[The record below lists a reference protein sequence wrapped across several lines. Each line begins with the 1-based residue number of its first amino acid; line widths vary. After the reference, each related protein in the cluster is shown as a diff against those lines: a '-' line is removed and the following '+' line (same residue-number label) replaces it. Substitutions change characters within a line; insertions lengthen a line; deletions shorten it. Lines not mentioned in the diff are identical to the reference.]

1 MDSDIRQQLE
11 AALSERLR
19 DRTHSQEAEWWKVL
33 ILRDILD
40 VLEALLKTVKA
51 MPLE

>member
-1 MDSDIRQQLE
+1 MDAETRQQLD
-11 AALSERLR
+11 AVLSERLR

-40 VLEALLKTVKA
+40 ALEVLLKTVKA
-51 MPLE
+51 K